1 MTVTFLTYADLMKLT
16 GIRSRTTIFKR
27 VQRGDFPPPLE
38 LSHGVVRFRKSE
50 VLAWI
55 DSLPLQHY

>member
-1 MTVTFLTYADLMKLT
+1 MTETLLTYADVMKLT

-27 VQRGDFPPPLE
+27 VQRGAFPPPLE
-38 LSHGVVRFRKSE
+38 LSPGVVRFRKSE
-50 VLAWI
+50 ILAWI